1 MSFVTIDAAAA
12 ADTAVRSE
20 FPSPRDVLASEDES
34 LLSPGPPEGVGGC
47 LCRLALA
54 SSTSERVVRCIY
66 ATPQLLWIVGETA
79 TSREVYGKLGDRC
92 QTKSSKRK
100 PA

>member
-20 FPSPRDVLASEDES
+20 CPSPRDVLASADES
-34 LLSPGPPEGVGGC
+34 LLSPDPPEGVGGC

-54 SSTSERVVRCIY
+54 FPASESVVRCIC

-79 TSREVYGKLGDRC
+79 TSRVVYGKLCDRC
-92 QTKSSKRK
+92 QTKSSERK